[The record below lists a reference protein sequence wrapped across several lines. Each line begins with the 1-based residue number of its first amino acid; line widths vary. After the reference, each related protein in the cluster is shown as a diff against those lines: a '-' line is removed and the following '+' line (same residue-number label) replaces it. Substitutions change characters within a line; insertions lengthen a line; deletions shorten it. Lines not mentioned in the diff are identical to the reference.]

1 MSKKLLNQ
9 LFSDLFKEKELST
22 DSIICWYPS
31 AGDNLDAFKYW
42 SLGIGNSNIPKTFIL
57 TDEHYKFND
66 GTRDYFQMNENDNI
80 DQIPDTYIINNYQ
93 SNMIIKNE
101 EFFTQM
107 QQWKEKLIE
116 DIINEYNV
124 IEFLNQE
131 IEIKVFRLLNN
142 PEFKSRPILSILNV
156 EFEITL
162 DYLFERLD
170 LWVLANLNTL
180 ILDPQVLKSLSNPLN
195 LDEIYAHLR
204 KGYPTRE
211 IMMGT
216 VLECDGSIL
225 ILLKCRNEDFYNYC
239 YNNNIE
245 INCWMLHRH
254 MDNFIYDNES
264 TIINH
269 LKIKECLGNTAYIY
283 HNRENLIESNFIWE
297 SLYNNPI
304 GNHNQNIAYVN
315 YL

>member
-9 LFSDLFKEKELST
+9 LFSDLFKDKELST

-31 AGDNLDAFKYW
+31 AGENLDAFKYW

-57 TDEHYKFND
+57 TDEYYKFND
-66 GTRDYFQMNENDNI
+66 GTRDCIEIYEKDNI
-80 DQIPDTYIINNYQ
+80 YQIPDSYIINNHK

-101 EFFTQM
+101 EFEIQIK
-107 QQWKEKLIE
+107 QWKENLIE
-116 DIINEYNV
+116 DIINESNV
-124 IEFLNQE
+124 VEFLNQD
-131 IEIKVFRLLNN
+131 IDINKFRICNRFFSTVETLYGFKFQFNTLSDRLDSYVLNN
-142 PEFKSRPILSILNV
+142 LK
-156 EFEITL
+156 
-162 DYLFERLD
+162 
-170 LWVLANLNTL
+170 TL
-180 ILDPQVLKSLSNPLN
+180 IMDEDVLKSLGNSFN
-195 LDEIYAHLR
+195 LDEIYAHLK
-204 KGYPTRE
+204 KGYPKRE
-211 IMMGT
+211 IIMGA

-264 TIINH
+264 IIINH
-269 LKIKECLGNTAYIY
+269 LKIKECLGNTTYIY
-283 HNRENLIESNFIWE
+283 HNRENLIESNFKWE
-297 SLYNNPI
+297 SLYNNPN
-304 GNHNQNIAYVN
+304 GNYNENIAYVN